1 MLTDLKHLLNH
12 TVHEHIIF
20 MYHLCYGVC
29 LQLPLLETELVISE
43 NADGMQQ
50 CVALA
55 IRHRCLYITT
65 AFNWGYLA
73 FV

>member
-1 MLTDLKHLLNH
+1 
-12 TVHEHIIF
+12 
-20 MYHLCYGVC
+20 MYDLCYCVC
-29 LQLPLLETELVISE
+29 LQLQLLETELVISE

-65 AFNWGYLA
+65 AFNSGYLA